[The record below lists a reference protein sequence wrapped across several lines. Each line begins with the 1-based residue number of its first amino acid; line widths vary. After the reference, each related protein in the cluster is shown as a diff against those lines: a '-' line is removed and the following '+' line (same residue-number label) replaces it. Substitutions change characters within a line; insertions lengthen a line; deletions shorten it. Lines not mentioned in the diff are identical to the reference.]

1 MTEIEKNQKV
11 HKEVFHGKLHELQ
24 KAIRVPKNEVNKFG
38 GFKYRTAE
46 QILEQ
51 ARAVLPDGVA
61 ITLSDDLIFDE
72 NYRPIAIKATASI
85 LYCDDCCKVF
95 GYALLGTHK
104 GMSAEQA
111 TGTASSYARKYALCG
126 LLAIGDGSIDPDAI
140 ENEPKAEP
148 KTKQQPKQSRADIVK
163 GRALKLF
170 WDKWNETGKT
180 EDVADVAKELFEKC
194 QNDEDMG
201 AVMAAKEEFDIH
213 VDSMLTSEHEDAGDR
228 V

>member
-1 MTEIEKNQKV
+1 MSEIQEIL
-11 HKEVFHGKLHELQ
+11 KEHRQMLHWKLHELQ

-51 ARAVLPDGVA
+51 ARAVLPAGVA
-61 ITLSDDLIFDE
+61 ITLSDSLIFDE
-72 NYRPIAIKATASI
+72 NNKPMAIKATARV
-85 LYCDDCCKVF
+85 LYNDDACGVDGF
-95 GYALLGTHK
+95 AMLGVHK
-104 GMSAEQA
+104 GMSPEQA

-148 KTKQQPKQSRADIVK
+148 KPKQSRADIVK
-163 GRALKLF
+163 GKALKRL
-170 WDKWNETGKT
+170 WDAYNNSA
-180 EDVADVAKELFEKC
+180 DCVAVAKDLFGKC
-194 QNDEDMG
+194 QNDEDRN
-201 AVMAAKEEFDIH
+201 AVIMAQEEFEMQIDA
-213 VDSMLTSEHEDAGDR
+213 MNTPSEHEDAGDR

>member
-1 MTEIEKNQKV
+1 MNEIQEIM
-11 HKEVFHGKLHELQ
+11 KEHRQMLHWKLHELQ

-51 ARAVLPDGVA
+51 ARAVLPDGVS
-61 ITLSDDLIFDE
+61 IIVTDTIIFDDD
-72 NYRPIAIKATASI
+72 YRPVAIKATARL
-85 LYCDDCCKVF
+85 LYNDDAYSVD
-95 GYALLGTHK
+95 GYALFGTHK
-104 GMSAEQA
+104 GMSPEQA

-148 KTKQQPKQSRADIVK
+148 KQQPKAEPKQSRADIVK
-163 GRALKLF
+163 SKALKRL
-170 WDKWNETGKT
+170 WDAYNDGA
-180 EDVADVAKELFEKC
+180 DCVAVAKELFNKC
-194 QNDEDMG
+194 QNDEDRN
-201 AVMAAKEEFDIH
+201 AVIMAQEEFEMQI
-213 VDSMLTSEHEDAGDR
+213 DSMNTPSEHEDAGDR

>member
-1 MTEIEKNQKV
+1 MSEIQGILKE
-11 HKEVFHGKLHELQ
+11 HKQMLHWKLHELQ

-51 ARAVLPDGVA
+51 ARAVLPDGVS
-61 ITLSDDLIFDE
+61 IVVTDTIIFDDD
-72 NYRPIAIKATASI
+72 YRPVAIKATARL
-85 LYCDDCCKVF
+85 LYNDDACSVD
-95 GYALLGTHK
+95 GYALFGTHK
-104 GMSAEQA
+104 GMSPEQA

-148 KTKQQPKQSRADIVK
+148 KQQPKSEHKQSRAEAIK
-163 GRALKLF
+163 RKALAKF

-180 EDVADVAKELFEKC
+180 DDVMNVCRDLFEKC
-194 QNDEDMG
+194 QNDEDKG
-201 AVMAAKEEFDIH
+201 AVVSAKEEFDIQ
-213 VDSMLTSEHEDAGDR
+213 VDAK
-228 V
+228 

>member
-1 MTEIEKNQKV
+1 MSEIQEIL
-11 HKEVFHGKLHELQ
+11 KEHRQMLHWKLHELQ

-61 ITLSDDLIFDE
+61 IVVTDTIIFDDDW
-72 NYRPIAIKATASI
+72 RPIAIKATARL
-85 LYCDDCCKVF
+85 LYNDDAYSVD
-95 GYALLGTHK
+95 GYALFGTHK
-104 GMSAEQA
+104 GMSPEQA

-140 ENEPKAEP
+140 ENEPKSEPKPKAEP
-148 KTKQQPKQSRADIVK
+148 KKNRTDIVK
-163 GRALKLF
+163 GKALKRL
-170 WDKWNETGKT
+170 WDAYNDGA
-180 EDVADVAKELFEKC
+180 DYVAVAKELFDKC
-194 QNDEDMG
+194 QNDEDRN
-201 AVMAAKEEFDIH
+201 AVIMAQEEFEMQIDA
-213 VDSMLTSEHEDAGDR
+213 MNTPSEHEDAGDR

>member
-1 MTEIEKNQKV
+1 MSETQEK
-11 HKEVFHGKLHELQ
+11 EYREMLYWKLHELQ

-61 ITLSDDLIFDE
+61 IVVTDTIIFDDDW
-72 NYRPIAIKATASI
+72 RPIAIKATARL
-85 LYCDDCCKVF
+85 LYHDDAYSVDGF
-95 GYALLGTHK
+95 ALFGTHK
-104 GMSAEQA
+104 GMSPEQA

-140 ENEPKAEP
+140 ENEQKAEP
-148 KTKQQPKQSRADIVK
+148 KQQPKSEPKQSRADIVK
-163 GRALKLF
+163 GKALKRL
-170 WDKWNETGKT
+170 WDAYNEGV
-180 EDVADVAKELFEKC
+180 DYVAIAKELFYKC
-194 QNDEDMG
+194 KNDEDRN
-201 AVMAAKEEFDIH
+201 AVMMAQEEFEMQIDAINT
-213 VDSMLTSEHEDAGDR
+213 SSEHEDAGDI

>member
-1 MTEIEKNQKV
+1 MSEIQEILKEHRQMV
-11 HKEVFHGKLHELQ
+11 HWKLHELQ

-61 ITLSDDLIFDE
+61 IVVTDTIIFDDD
-72 NYRPIAIKATASI
+72 YRPIAIKATARL
-85 LYCDDCCKVF
+85 LYHDDAYGVD
-95 GYALLGTHK
+95 GYALFGTHK
-104 GMSAEQA
+104 GMSPEQA

-148 KTKQQPKQSRADIVK
+148 KQSRVDIVK
-163 GRALKLF
+163 GKALKRL
-170 WDKWNETGKT
+170 WDAYNDGA
-180 EDVADVAKELFEKC
+180 DCVAVAKELFNKC
-194 QNDEDMG
+194 QNDEDKN
-201 AVMAAKEEFDIH
+201 AVMMAQEEFERQIDA
-213 VDSMLTSEHEDAGDR
+213 MNTPSEHEDAGDR

>member
-1 MTEIEKNQKV
+1 ML
-11 HKEVFHGKLHELQ
+11 HWRLHELQ

-61 ITLSDDLIFDE
+61 IVVTDAIIFDE
-72 NYRPIAIKATASI
+72 AYRPVAIKATARL
-85 LYCDDCCKVF
+85 LYNDDAYSVD
-95 GYALLGTHK
+95 GYALFGTHK
-104 GMSAEQA
+104 GMSPEQA

-148 KTKQQPKQSRADIVK
+148 KQQPKAEPKQSRADIVK
-163 GRALKLF
+163 SKALKRL
-170 WDKWNETGKT
+170 WDAYNDGA
-180 EDVADVAKELFEKC
+180 DCVAVAKELFNKC
-194 QNDEDMG
+194 QNDEDKN
-201 AVMAAKEEFDIH
+201 AVIMAQEEFEMQIDA
-213 VDSMLTSEHEDAGDR
+213 MNTPSEHEDAVDR